1 MNQHDD
7 DDDAETPPPPV
18 LLDNVYGLI
27 APSGVKPAPMLV
39 PTNQNR
45 KPATQAGPAIG
56 HKIPIAV
63 TADCKNATAT

>member
-1 MNQHDD
+1 
-7 DDDAETPPPPV
+7 
-18 LLDNVYGLI
+18 
-27 APSGVKPAPMLV
+27 MLV